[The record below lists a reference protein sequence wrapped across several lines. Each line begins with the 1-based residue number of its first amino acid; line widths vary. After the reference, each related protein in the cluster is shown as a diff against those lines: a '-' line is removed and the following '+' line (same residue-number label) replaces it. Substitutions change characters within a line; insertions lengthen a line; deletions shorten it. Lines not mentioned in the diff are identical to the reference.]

1 MSPSSPGRTRQSRRP
16 LHPLQAERDPS
27 RRGDVVVRSI
37 LLAVAAISVIAT
49 SNYLAYLVGRK
60 QVSYEELRRQVDR
73 IVKVVD
79 RKRAEE
85 ELAVTTLKQ
94 QQDRLEQ
101 NASVLTGLTTSTF
114 KGKTVAVPEPAS
126 GAQAAAVPLIDDI
139 APAPVPPSGDV
150 RLPPPEPPVG
160 PVTRHRRLR
169 GVAHQRASQTPA
181 SAGPRRS
188 PAKASVAEQTEQS
201 AAVAAPD
208 PGAAHQ

>member
-1 MSPSSPGRTRQSRRP
+1 M
-16 LHPLQAERDPS
+16 
-27 RRGDVVVRSI
+27 
-37 LLAVAAISVIAT
+37 IAT
-49 SNYLAYLVGRK
+49 SDYLAYLVGRK

-73 IVKVVD
+73 IVKVMD

-101 NASVLTGLTTSTF
+101 NASVLTGLTTSTI

-150 RLPPPEPPVG
+150 RLPPPEPPVS

-169 GVAHQRASQTPA
+169 GVAHQRVSRTPA

-188 PAKASVAEQTEQS
+188 SAKAPVAEQTEQA